1 MKGRLGSNEHREKY
15 RCDAV
20 LMDAPANPVGSS
32 EDRLL
37 LQSEG
42 KRTRSLYFMT
52 SSHSEPFTLG
62 RGHDFGWGGSLQ
74 LMQFPKWADSWNHFL
89 GALSAGGIIN
99 PLCLKWIYRG
109 SGWCRGK
116 ISCTASFLGSYF
128 LRQTIE
134 WKSTCLCFFLLLNK
148 HYARQSD
155 EGST

>member
-52 SSHSEPFTLG
+52 SSHSEPFTRGGDMTLG
-62 RGHDFGWGGSLQ
+62 EVVLFSSCSSQ
-74 LMQFPKWADSWNHFL
+74 
-89 GALSAGGIIN
+89 
-99 PLCLKWIYRG
+99 
-109 SGWCRGK
+109 SGL
-116 ISCTASFLGSYF
+116 TVETTF
-128 LRQTIE
+128 
-134 WKSTCLCFFLLLNK
+134 
-148 HYARQSD
+148 
-155 EGST
+155 

>member
-99 PLCLKWIYRG
+99 PLCLKWIDLVSFWEAG
-109 SGWCRGK
+109 LKNNGWVKHCVVRSREEESPRRNLK
-116 ISCTASFLGSYF
+116 
-128 LRQTIE
+128 LR
-134 WKSTCLCFFLLLNK
+134 WLL
-148 HYARQSD
+148 
-155 EGST
+155 